1 MIDRRAVL
9 LAAFA
14 AACAPSAESDFA
26 RLGRGLDS
34 LTLVDQTG
42 ATIPWGDLKG
52 KPRALFFGFTNC
64 PVICPVTVYELTA
77 ALDAIG
83 APVDSIA
90 VQFVTV
96 DPERDT
102 PERLAAYFA
111 GFGPRVHAF
120 TASPETTA
128 RIAEAFEVTYVS
140 TPTSSGYTIDHT
152 ATVFLLDEAARVVDV
167 IAYGTAPD
175 VLAERLRALL

>member
-9 LAAFA
+9 AGALAAG
-14 AACAPSAESDFA
+14 CTPSPESDLA
-26 RLGRGLDS
+26 QLGRGLDNV
-34 LTLVDQTG
+34 TLRDQTG
-42 ATIPWGDLKG
+42 ADVRWADLKG
-52 KPRALFFGFTNC
+52 QPRALFFGFTNC

-83 APVDSIA
+83 APVEAIG
-90 VQFVTV
+90 VQFVTI

-111 GFGPRVHAF
+111 GFGPRVRAF
-120 TASPETTA
+120 VASQETTA
-128 RIAEAFEVTYVS
+128 RIAEAFKVTYVS

-152 ATVFLLDEAARVVDV
+152 ATVFLLDASARAIDVV
-167 IAYGTAPD
+167 AYGTAPN